1 MNSPRVAGTGLEE
14 CKVSVRLKLSALW
27 TSVVFLYIYADYF
40 GLYVPGALKSMLDGQ
55 MRPLGATTQG
65 VLLGASLMLAIPSLM
80 IFLTVALRPVWARML
95 NLVCGVVY
103 SLIILITMWGWA
115 FYVLY
120 GVIEITLTAL
130 VVWHA
135 WSWPKAHV
143 PQSQSEGL

>member
-1 MNSPRVAGTGLEE
+1 MNLQSGTDAGLEE
-14 CKVSVRLKLSALW
+14 CKVSVRLKLSSLW

-40 GLYVPGALKSMLDGQ
+40 GLYVPGALKSMLEGQ

-65 VLLGASLMLAIPSLM
+65 ILLGASLMLAIPSLM
-80 IFLTVALRPVWARML
+80 IFLSVTLRADWAKML

-103 SLIILITMWGWA
+103 SLTILITMWGWA

-135 WSWPKAHV
+135 WRWPKAKAAA
-143 PQSQSEGL
+143 